1 MTDNALIINREMA
14 AALDIIG
21 DRWTLLILRDA
32 FLGRT
37 RFAQF
42 HQHTGASRA
51 ILSQRLERL
60 VAGDILYRRA
70 YGEGSTRFE
79 YRLTARGV
87 ELFGASLLAWQWE
100 RDWSAPD
107 DLPRQLQHA
116 QCGHPLH
123 PRAQC
128 RFCRDAVQIS
138 DVSWPADMLGAQFS
152 AIRSLGGQR
161 RARSDA
167 RGADMALTTI
177 SDLIGDRWTLLLLIA
192 AFFGLRRYDDFQKQ
206 LGIAS
211 NILTDRQNRL
221 VAVGIFTRA
230 QYQQNPPR
238 SEYPLTARGES
249 LYPLVIAL
257 RQWAGDWL
265 PQGSKAATLVHR
277 CGQPLVVDVVCGHC
291 GQKPWPKDVGALNA
305 PAGDLPA
312 PLI

>member
-1 MTDNALIINREMA
+1 MTDTALIINQDMA

-21 DRWTLLILRDA
+21 DRWTLLVLRDA
-32 FLGRT
+32 FLGRS
-37 RFAQF
+37 RFAEF
-42 HQHTGASRA
+42 LAHTGASRST
-51 ILSQRLERL
+51 LSQRLERL

-79 YRLTARGV
+79 YRLTARGM

-100 RDWSAPD
+100 RDWSGQD

-116 QCGHPLH
+116 LCGHALQ

-128 RFCRDAVQIS
+128 RHCLQALRIS
-138 DVSWPADMLGAQFS
+138 DVRWPESTLGLQFS
-152 AIRSLGGQR
+152 EIRSLSGQR

-167 RGADMALTTI
+167 RGADTALTTI

-192 AFFGLRRYDDFQKQ
+192 AFFGLNRYDDFQKQ

-211 NILTDRQNRL
+211 NILTERLTRL
-221 VAVGIFTRA
+221 VDAGIFSRA

-238 SEYPLTARGES
+238 SEYRLTAKGES
-249 LYPLVIAL
+249 LYPLVIVL

-265 PQGSKAATLVHR
+265 PQPQSAAQLLHV
-277 CGQPLVVDVVCGHC
+277 CGQPLVVDVVCGQC
-291 GQKPWPKDVGALNA
+291 GQKPWPKDVGVMADGGHNT
-305 PAGDLPA
+305 
-312 PLI
+312 